1 MMMNADQ
8 QRREQEGGGTNPG
21 RTDRPNEPGR
31 TGGTERTGD
40 SDREKTG
47 GGKPDGGKPDGGKKS
62 GGGNR

>member
-47 GGKPDGGKPDGGKKS
+47 GGKPDGG
-62 GGGNR
+62 